1 MAKFISIPVSG
12 QGNFL
17 VPTDGLAVYYSN
29 PTSILMTVGGQKV
42 QLTGPATFAPSS
54 VESIINAATAV
65 NGPIIVPVKF
75 LPGVI
80 VTAVI
85 GLNLPV

>member
-1 MAKFISIPVSG
+1 MAKFITIPVLDK
-12 QGNFL
+12 GNFL

-54 VESIINAATAV
+54 AESIISAAAAV
-65 NGPIIVPVKF
+65 NGPIIAPVNF

-80 VTAVI
+80 VTAVN